1 MNYFSSPLKNIF
13 RAFIYCFWIA
23 CAANAQVQLGEDL
36 VGTNIGDRFGADLEI
51 SDDGNRVIIGA
62 FGYAQVFEW
71 VDGANWN
78 QVGSTFFPPIEDNYF
93 GEVVDIANGG
103 TTVMVANKRE
113 DQNGFE
119 QCGSVGVFDWSGSDW
134 QQRGS
139 AMYGSDDNEFFGAD
153 AVLSAD
159 GLTVV
164 AAANWFGWSDELNM
178 IGQVR
183 RYDWIDGEW
192 VSENGSI
199 DGGNGVQRF
208 GTQLDLSAD
217 GLRLVAG
224 GVGAGNGGI
233 VRTYEWTEGGWA
245 SSSEDIS
252 IPDQIY
258 SDASGM
264 CLSLSA
270 DGQTLVVSTT
280 ARTNRYEWIDGVGWQ
295 LINTWWERAWDL
307 SLSGDGALLSHGN
320 AAGADQ
326 WGTLRLME
334 WENEAWSELSLETG
348 SALNHHFGYSAG
360 ISASSNVHGGG
371 AFGEFGFGNETIEG
385 YVRLFGEAPE
395 VLIPGCTDEAA
406 CNFDP
411 EATEDDGTC
420 EYPPFGSSDCDLA
433 YDISVETTALA
444 FDEGQGQYVACIG
457 DAITFTAV
465 SDLSSSF
472 ELWLWTWSDG
482 TIDTTF
488 SNVYTTDFDEA
499 GFYTFY
505 VEAYGNGVNAF
516 SPPMTVTV
524 SPEPI
529 VDLEVTTP
537 LCVNSLGELSVNSIN
552 YPIEV
557 DGLSSNASS
566 NLPDATGVWFE
577 NSIVVDDFPA
587 DMTLEDCA
595 DLVGFNLLI
604 EHSYVGDLT
613 MQIECPNGTTV
624 SLLENNQSQPDAC
637 NGDDG
642 DLNSQDLGEPGMG
655 VDIGTGYW
663 YSFTG
668 SGEYVL
674 DDLNISIPSGD
685 YSIPSGEY
693 ALCGDICDFE
703 GCPLNGT
710 WTLGI
715 LDSWGGDNG
724 YLFEW
729 GIEFTDEFIEESM
742 GGAGFP
748 SVDDALTT
756 GWQWDDEM
764 QNVDWSYTSADSL
777 SMSFSE
783 AGVYPFSYNIVNS
796 FGCSTTV
803 EVDVEVAENDLPE
816 ISLDESI
823 EFCDF
828 PVNLEASFNGTESSC
843 ASSSGSFSYCY
854 GSNDNQ
860 FFTYCPDNPG
870 DGNMLSLSF
879 SSGNIEPFWDQIIV
893 YDGDS
898 ELSPI
903 LENVDGDLTGLS
915 WIATNPDG
923 CISFSLTSDGWG
935 DCESQPELYSILEWC
950 VSCGDATLCGYDWSW
965 SAEGWESPS
974 NDPSVSIDYLPSN
987 PILISVEATPTAN
1000 AVCSTSDSIWVIQ
1013 DSLCAELQN
1022 DPCEGLE
1029 VYTYNGHTYPVVAI
1043 GEHCWFQENL
1053 RTTTF
1058 RNGDTIPFAEEDT
1071 PFWYSQSQP
1080 RHGVYQ
1086 DNDSLGNIA
1095 GNLYNYSAVVDSR
1108 ELCPTG
1114 WHVPISTDFLN
1125 LVDSLGSSSLQFR
1138 AVGLASEETGY
1149 WDVDLEG
1156 TDETG
1161 MSIQPFGA
1169 RTHIGEDYGWGTT
1182 TSLWCA
1188 STGLPQSGE
1197 GWNFSFTNLS
1207 SNLVL
1212 RSRGRYV
1219 RCVLGEYAYG
1229 CTDPDYANYDN
1240 GAEFDDGSCESLTG
1254 CTDETACNYDPEA
1267 EEDNG
1272 SCLYV
1277 DAVGE
1282 CGGACEADIDSD
1294 GICDIVDPCVGT
1306 VDACGICNGPGAIY
1320 SCGCFEAPEDADC
1333 GCEAIPEGDC
1343 DCEGNQLDAL
1353 GVCGGWCEADTDGNG
1368 ICDCV
1373 EANPDG
1379 ACGCGVYEDAL
1390 GVCGGTCTA
1399 DDDGDGICDCEAAVA
1414 QMSAV
1419 LASAETASTT
1429 VVFETEL
1436 LNTVT
1441 VNMTFGTENGAIP
1454 SDLMVSVTAPDGS
1467 CVVWGGWN
1475 IAPEGD
1481 CMNAGTGAGNFWPS
1495 SWNSTQNESYEATFD
1510 LSGYGLSGSGSWTF
1524 ELMNARTGNGIGSYD
1539 ITFTLFGS
1547 CCTWDADGD
1556 GICDGYDSDCTDI
1569 DECGVCDGPGPD
1581 ALGVCGGDCQSDANG
1596 DGICDVFVLIEE
1608 GLAPFNQPDWRAAVR
1623 DFNNDGL
1630 EDVLGFNS
1638 NEVQS
1643 LGLYL
1648 SQGDLT
1654 FIDVSESL
1662 TAPVDTLISFI
1673 DAIDVNKD
1681 GLLDMYFASRPAGVS
1696 TSNNTYFWYVNSGSG
1711 YTRHVVGDNL
1721 SFGAI
1726 LQVAN
1731 VSSAFVVDYS
1741 NDGIPDWV
1749 FKVNDTSG
1757 KGLMGVR
1764 GTLENPLEPWLMNE
1778 PEILIPLE
1786 FQNILGNPFIDI
1798 DDDFDLDFKFVNG
1811 SNQYSA
1817 TQVVHFENDGNG
1829 VFTQIEVPGF
1839 ETARMASFGA
1849 SGDLNRDGILD
1860 FVTGRSDCCVPEGM
1874 ALHYGNEDGSFIT
1887 YQNALDYEF
1896 NPYIQGGEVIDLDL
1910 DGKEDIL
1917 WTSSATI
1924 NTTRI
1929 FFHHQ
1934 VEWGQFEEAGEEF
1947 GFDFE
1952 SDGACCPIG
1961 QSLSA
1966 VTIDV
1971 NNDAKPDLMIN
1982 EAAYIYSTFAPEEGN
1997 WQLLNTS
2004 PHSGVRVELRAC
2016 HGMTQGFG
2024 ARVRGFIDGEWY
2036 VHRLGWLPQ
2045 ANSNSIYFGLPNAE
2059 SLDVLIV
2066 DWVGGGQT
2074 VLTDI
2079 APGSS
2084 LLIFESDECAPAV
2097 EECDLSLA
2105 CGEGT
2110 YWEPLVGQ
2118 CLPSDNCLGDLNGD
2132 AVITTSDLLV
2142 FLSLFG
2148 TVCD

>member
-1 MNYFSSPLKNIF
+1 MNCFSWPLKTIYQFLIF
-13 RAFIYCFWIA
+13 IFGMAST
-23 CAANAQVQLGEDL
+23 ANAQVQLGEDL
-36 VGTNIGDRFGADLEI
+36 VGTDIGDRFGANLEI

-103 TTVMVANKRE
+103 TTVMITNKRE

-119 QCGSVGVFDWSGSDW
+119 QCGSVRVFDWSGSGW

-139 AMYGSDDNEFFGAD
+139 TMYGSDDNEFFGAD

-159 GLTVV
+159 GLTLV
-164 AAANWFGWSDELNM
+164 AAANWFGWSDEFDM

-233 VRTYEWTEGGWA
+233 VRTYDWTEGGWT
-245 SSSEDIS
+245 SSSEEIS

-270 DGQTLVVSTT
+270 DGQTLVASTT

-307 SLSGDGALLSHGN
+307 SLSGDGLLLSHGN
-320 AAGADQ
+320 ASGANQ

-348 SALNHHFGYSAG
+348 SAPNYHFGYSAG
-360 ISASSNVHGGG
+360 ISASGNVHGGG
-371 AFGEFGFGNETIEG
+371 ATGEFGFGNETIEG

-406 CNFDP
+406 CNYDP
-411 EATEDDGTC
+411 EATEDDGSC
-420 EYPPFGSSDCDLA
+420 EYPPIGSSDCDFA

-457 DAITFTAV
+457 DTITFTAV

-472 ELWLWTWSDG
+472 ELWLWTWTDG
-482 TIDTTF
+482 TIDTTLT
-488 SNVYTTDFDEA
+488 NVLTTDFDEA

-505 VEAYGNGVNAF
+505 VEAYGNGTNAF
-516 SPPMTVTV
+516 SPPVTVTV
-524 SPEPI
+524 SPEPV
-529 VDLEVTTP
+529 VDLEVSTP
-537 LCVNSLGELSVNSIN
+537 LCVNSVGELSMNAVNF
-552 YPIEV
+552 PTEL
-557 DGLSSNASS
+557 DGLSSTASS

-587 DMTLEDCA
+587 DLTLADCA

-604 EHSYVGDLT
+604 EHSFVGDLS

-624 SLLENNQSQPDAC
+624 SLLENNLSQPDAC

-642 DLNSQDLGEPGMG
+642 DLNGQDLGEPGMG
-655 VDIGTGYW
+655 MDIGTGYW

-668 SGEYVL
+668 YGEYVL
-674 DDLNISIPSGD
+674 DDLNIASPPGE
-685 YSIPSGEY
+685 YAIPSGEY

-729 GIEFTDEFIEESM
+729 GIEFTDEFIEESL

-764 QNVDWSYTSADSL
+764 QNVDWLYTSEDSL

-783 AGVYPFSYNIVNS
+783 AGVYPFTYNMVNS
-796 FGCSTTV
+796 FGCSATV
-803 EVDVEVAENDLPE
+803 EVDVEVVENDLPE

-843 ASSSGSFSYCY
+843 ASTSGSYSYCY

-870 DGNMLSLSF
+870 DGTMLSLSF
-879 SSGNIEPFWDQIIV
+879 SSGNIDLFWDQITV

-903 LENVDGDLTGLS
+903 LDNVDGDLTGLS

-923 CISFSLTSDGWG
+923 CISFSLNSDGWG
-935 DCESQPELYSILEWC
+935 DCESLPELYSILEWC
-950 VSCGDATLCGYDWSW
+950 VSCGDATLCGYDWTW

-987 PILISVEATPTAN
+987 PILISVEATPSSN

-1013 DSLCAELQN
+1013 DSLCTEFQN
-1022 DPCEGLE
+1022 DVCEGLD

-1053 RTTTF
+1053 RTSTF
-1058 RNGDTIPFAEEDT
+1058 RNGDTIPFAEEET

-1080 RHGVYQ
+1080 RRGVYQ
-1086 DNDSLGNIA
+1086 DNDTLGTIA

-1108 ELCPTG
+1108 ELCPAG

-1138 AVGLASEETGY
+1138 AVGLASEGTGY

-1169 RTHIGEDYGWGTT
+1169 RTYIGEDNGWGTT

-1229 CTDPDYANYDN
+1229 CTNPDYANYDN
-1240 GAEFDDGSCESLTG
+1240 GAEFDDGSCEGLSG

-1267 EEDNG
+1267 DENDG
-1272 SCLYV
+1272 SCLY
-1277 DAVGE
+1277 
-1282 CGGACEADIDSD
+1282 
-1294 GICDIVDPCVGT
+1294 
-1306 VDACGICNGPGAIY
+1306 
-1320 SCGCFEAPEDADC
+1320 F
-1333 GCEAIPEGDC
+1333 
-1343 DCEGNQLDAL
+1343 DAL
-1353 GVCGGWCEADTDGNG
+1353 GE
-1368 ICDCV
+1368 CD
-1373 EANPDG
+1373 
-1379 ACGCGVYEDAL
+1379 
-1390 GVCGGTCTA
+1390 
-1399 DDDGDGICDCEAAVA
+1399 
-1414 QMSAV
+1414 
-1419 LASAETASTT
+1419 
-1429 VVFETEL
+1429 
-1436 LNTVT
+1436 
-1441 VNMTFGTENGAIP
+1441 
-1454 SDLMVSVTAPDGS
+1454 
-1467 CVVWGGWN
+1467 
-1475 IAPEGD
+1475 
-1481 CMNAGTGAGNFWPS
+1481 
-1495 SWNSTQNESYEATFD
+1495 
-1510 LSGYGLSGSGSWTF
+1510 
-1524 ELMNARTGNGIGSYD
+1524 
-1539 ITFTLFGS
+1539 
-1547 CCTWDADGD
+1547 
-1556 GICDGYDSDCTDI
+1556 
-1569 DECGVCDGPGPD
+1569 
-1581 ALGVCGGDCQSDANG
+1581 GDCQSDANG

-1608 GLAPFNQPDWRAAVR
+1608 GLAPFNQADWRAAVR

-1662 TAPVDTLISFI
+1662 TAPADTLINFV
-1673 DAIDVNKD
+1673 DAVDVNKD
-1681 GLLDMYFASRPAGVS
+1681 GLLDMLFTSRPAGVS
-1696 TSNNTYFWYVNSGSG
+1696 TSNNTYFWYINSGTG
-1711 YTRHVVGDNL
+1711 YTRHIVGDNL
-1721 SFGAI
+1721 SFEAM

-1731 VSSAFVVDYS
+1731 VSNAYVVDYS
-1741 NDGIPDWV
+1741 NDGIPDWI
-1749 FKVNDTSG
+1749 FKVNNTVG
-1757 KGLMGVR
+1757 AGLMGVR
-1764 GTLENPLEPWLMNE
+1764 GTLEIPLEPWLINA
-1778 PEILIPLE
+1778 PEVLIPLE
-1786 FQNILGNPFIDI
+1786 FQNILGNPMIDI
-1798 DDDFDLDFKFVNG
+1798 DDDFDLDFKFING

-1829 VFTQIEVPGF
+1829 LFTQIDVPGF
-1839 ETARMASFGA
+1839 ETARAASFGT

-1860 FVTGRSDCCVPEGM
+1860 FVTGRSDCCVPQGM
-1874 ALHYGNEDGSFIT
+1874 ALHYGNEDGSFTT

-1896 NPYIQGGEVIDLDL
+1896 NPYLRGGEVIDLDL

-1917 WTSSATI
+1917 WTRTSTVS
-1924 NTTRI
+1924 TTRI

-1947 GFDFE
+1947 GFGFE
-1952 SDGACCPIG
+1952 SAGGCCPIG
-1961 QSLSA
+1961 QILSA
-1966 VTIDV
+1966 VTIDM
-1971 NNDAKPDLMIN
+1971 NNDAKPDVMIN
-1982 EAAYIYSTFAPEEGN
+1982 EAANIYSTFAPEEGN

-2036 VHRLGWLPQ
+2036 VHRLGWLPK
-2045 ANSNSIYFGLPNAE
+2045 ANSHSIYFGLPNDE
-2059 SLDVLIV
+2059 PLDVLIV

-2079 APGSS
+2079 APGTSM
-2084 LLIFESDECAPAV
+2084 LIFESDECAPAI

-2118 CLPSDNCLGDLNGD
+2118 CLPSDNCLGDLNSDG
-2132 AVITTSDLLV
+2132 VISTTDLLV